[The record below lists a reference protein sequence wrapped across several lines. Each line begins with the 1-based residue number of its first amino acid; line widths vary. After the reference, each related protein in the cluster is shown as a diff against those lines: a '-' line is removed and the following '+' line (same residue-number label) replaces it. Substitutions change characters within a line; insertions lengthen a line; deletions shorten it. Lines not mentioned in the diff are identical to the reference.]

1 MVLPHPVYR
10 VVLVVQVALDVLEIL
25 FHLSLPEDPGV
36 QADLE
41 SGVSVLAMTFYPLQ
55 LKNVSACVWTSD
67 LEKGEVK
74 LFPVYIMTAGT
85 DEETLHLFCTG
96 LSKKGI
102 RFSLYHNKRLQILW
116 NLIHHSL
123 QENSQLA
130 AMAAEITL
138 KLAKVS
144 D

>member
-85 DEETLHLFCTG
+85 DEETLHLLCTG
-96 LSKKGI
+96 LSVHL
-102 RFSLYHNKRLQILW
+102 LYKRLQILW